1 MNIVEL
7 ALLTGRWTGAVL
19 FLLSSAIVI
28 LIYAIRIF
36 RAPSK
41 DDVPIT
47 SPLFPGHASF
57 LAVLG
62 LLLSPTREPVWV
74 WVLFVALDVLAGL
87 FACRRYV
94 REWKALSRRLE
105 GGQNGDGYQK

>member
-1 MNIVEL
+1 MSIVEQTL
-7 ALLTGRWTGAVL
+7 STGRWTGAVL
-19 FLLSSAIVI
+19 FLLSSAVVI

-41 DDVPIT
+41 DDEPIT

-62 LLLSPTREPVWV
+62 LLLSPAREPVWV
-74 WVLFVALDVLAGL
+74 WILFVALDIGAGS
-87 FACRRYV
+87 FAYRRYV

-105 GGQNGDGYQK
+105 AGQDGDGYPM